1 MSQRLSLKRIALVL
15 TTLAV
20 ALTTLVGP
28 PGTADAVQL
37 GAAPTT
43 TSVSG
48 TGPFATSS
56 VNVSRL
62 SVSGFGGGVIYYPTS
77 TAQTYAGIAI
87 APGYTEYWSQMSWL
101 GPRLASHGFVVF
113 GIDTVTTSDQP
124 AQRGSELRQALTY
137 LTQSSAAKGRVDA
150 TRLGVAGHSMG
161 GGGSL
166 EAAKADSRIKAV
178 VPLAP
183 WDLDNTW
190 NDVSAPTL
198 IIGAQRDTIA
208 PVATHSIPFYNSLA
222 SSRKSYLELAGKD
235 HLYPLTANSTVTRFA
250 VSWFKRWL
258 DGDTRYTQFLCVPRP
273 SDASDF
279 RATCP
284 F

>member
-1 MSQRLSLKRIALVL
+1 MSQRLSLTRIMLIVTA
-15 TTLAV
+15 LAV
-20 ALTTLVGP
+20 ALTTFVGP
-28 PGTADAVQL
+28 PGRADAVQN

-43 TSVSG
+43 TSASG
-48 TGPFATSS
+48 AGPFATAS

-62 SVSGFGGGVIYYPTS
+62 AVTGFGGGVIYYPTS
-77 TAQTYAGIAI
+77 TAQTYGGIAI
-87 APGYTEYWSQMSWL
+87 APGFTEYWSQMSWL

-124 AQRGSELRQALTY
+124 AQRGDELRKALQY
-137 LTQSSAAKGRVDA
+137 LTGSSSVKSRVDA

-161 GGGSL
+161 GGGAL
-166 EAAKADSRIKAV
+166 EAAKADPTIKAV

-183 WDLDNTW
+183 WNLDQTW

-198 IIGAQRDTIA
+198 IIGAQLDTIA
-208 PVATHSIPFYNSLA
+208 PNATHSIPFYNTLA

-235 HLYPLTANSTVTRFA
+235 HLYPLTANATVSRFA

-258 DGDTRYTQFLCVPRP
+258 DGDTRYTQFLCVSRP

>member
-1 MSQRLSLKRIALVL
+1 MSKRFSLTRITLIL
-15 TTLAV
+15 TALAV
-20 ALTTLVGP
+20 ALTAFVAQ
-28 PGTADAVQL
+28 PGQAGAVQL
-37 GAAPTT
+37 GPAPTT
-43 TSVSG
+43 TSASG
-48 TGPFATSS
+48 VGSFATSS
-56 VNVSRL
+56 VRVSDL
-62 SVSGFGGGVIYYPTS
+62 SVTGFNGGVIYYPTS
-77 TAQTYAGIAI
+77 TTQKYAGIAI
-87 APGYTEYWSQMSWL
+87 APGFTEYWSQMSWL

-113 GIDTVTTSDQP
+113 GIDTMTTSDQP
-124 AQRGSELRQALTY
+124 AQRGDQLRLALKY
-137 LTQSSAAKGRVDA
+137 LTQTSTVKSRVDA

-161 GGGSL
+161 GGGAL
-166 EAAKADSRIKAV
+166 EAAKADPTIKAV

-183 WDLDNTW
+183 WNLDQTW

-198 IIGAQRDTIA
+198 IIGGQLDTIA
-208 PVATHSIPFYNSLA
+208 PNATHSIPFYNTLA
-222 SSRKSYLELAGKD
+222 SSKKSYLELAGKD
-235 HLYPLTANSTVTRFA
+235 HLYPLTTNATVSRFA

>member
-1 MSQRLSLKRIALVL
+1 MSRHFSITRIMLIL
-15 TTLAV
+15 TALAV
-20 ALTTLVGP
+20 ALTTFVAQ
-28 PGTADAVQL
+28 PGQAGAVQL
-37 GAAPTT
+37 GPAPTT

-48 TGPFATSS
+48 AGPFATAS
-56 VNVSRL
+56 VSVSRL
-62 SVSGFGGGVIYYPTS
+62 AVAGFGGGVIYYPTS
-77 TAQTYAGIAI
+77 TAQTYGGIAI
-87 APGYTEYWSQMSWL
+87 APGFTEYWSQMSWL

-124 AQRGSELRQALTY
+124 AQRGDELRLALKY
-137 LTQSSAAKGRVDA
+137 LTGSSSVKSRVDA

-166 EAAKADSRIKAV
+166 EAAKADPTIKAV

-183 WDLDNTW
+183 WNLDTTW

-198 IIGAQRDTIA
+198 IIGAQLDTIA
-208 PVATHSIPFYNSLA
+208 PVATHSIPFYNTLA

-258 DGDTRYTQFLCVPRP
+258 DGDTRYTQFLCVPKP